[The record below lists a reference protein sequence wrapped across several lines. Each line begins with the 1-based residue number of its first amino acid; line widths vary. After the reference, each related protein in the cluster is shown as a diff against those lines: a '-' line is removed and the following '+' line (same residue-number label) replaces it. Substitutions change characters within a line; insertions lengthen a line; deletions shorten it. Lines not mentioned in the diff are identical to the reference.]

1 MNGLQVP
8 ILFQSIYAKFKG
20 GIRDIC
26 QLEGAIVFH
35 ARSCIRAGIVVG
47 EQLDEDP
54 LKWDCAG
61 SGDLDS
67 PRDTDATPQS
77 KRDGIDVFAT
87 DLDLLACLV
96 ARLFRGMLLGMQ
108 QIATRRHTF
117 YLELSLRVGCGALI
131 DANV

>member
-77 KRDGIDVFAT
+77 KCDGIDVFAT
-87 DLDLLACLV
+87 HLALLAFPV
-96 ARLFRGMLLGMQ
+96 VSVLLG
-108 QIATRRHTF
+108 
-117 YLELSLRVGCGALI
+117 SL
-131 DANV
+131 